1 MLFHIFD
8 QLHYSK
14 SMLHEIKEA
23 TEFIR
28 AHGITEPEVGV
39 ILGTGL
45 GNLFV
50 KEIKNPVVINY
61 NSIPHFPVSTVEFH
75 RGKLIYGTVK
85 GKKVLAMQGR
95 FHYYEG
101 YNTQQIT
108 LPVRVMKMLGIEN
121 LLISNAAGNMN
132 LKWKKG
138 QLMLIDDHINFQPDN
153 PLRGENF
160 EVLGPRFPDMS
171 QPYSSELNKKLIKIA
186 RKKKIKLNVGV
197 YAGVMGPNMET
208 RAEYRFL
215 HMIGADAV
223 GMSTVPEVIVAN
235 HMGLRC
241 CAISVLTDDCDPDN
255 LKPAVISEII
265 KIAGKAEGKLTELY
279 VDLIKSL

>member
-1 MLFHIFD
+1 
-8 QLHYSK
+8 
-14 SMLHEIKEA
+14 MLHEIKEA
-23 TEFIR
+23 TDYLKK
-28 AHGITEPEVGV
+28 HGIDNPEVGV

-50 KEIKNPVVINY
+50 KEIKNAIEINY

-75 RGKLIYGTVK
+75 RGKLIYGEIK

-101 YNTQQIT
+101 YNMHKIT
-108 LPVRVMKMLGIEN
+108 LPVRVMKMLGIQH

-138 QLMLIDDHINFQPDN
+138 QLMLIDDHINLQPDN

-171 QPYSSELNKKLIKIA
+171 EPYSKKMNKLLIRIA
-186 RKKKIKLNVGV
+186 KEKKVKLNVGV
-197 YAGVMGPNMET
+197 YVAVIGPNLET

-215 HMIGADAV
+215 NRIGADAV
-223 GMSTVPEVIVAN
+223 GMSTVPEVLVAN
-235 HMGLRC
+235 HMGLPC

-255 LKPAVISEII
+255 LQPAVISEII
-265 KIAGKAEGKLTELY
+265 AIAGKAEAKLTELY
-279 VDLIKSL
+279 VELIGKL